1 MIFATMISEE
11 GDIAGVSWRLTTKP
25 DDDDDNDDDDGDG
38 DGDGGGWY
46 SGRILE
52 ADYKTW
58 ISVTIGRSHGLRP
71 FGRAFPMIS
80 TTITITINITNFIT
94 IISNTMMKSAI
105 SKHLPS

>member
-11 GDIAGVSWRLTTKP
+11 DGIAGVSWRLTTKP
-25 DDDDDNDDDDGDG
+25 DDDDDGDG

-80 TTITITINITNFIT
+80 TTITITITKMKVTIRNFQG
-94 IISNTMMKSAI
+94 
-105 SKHLPS
+105 PSFLIMTSF

>member
-25 DDDDDNDDDDGDG
+25 DDDDDGDG

-80 TTITITINITNFIT
+80 TTITITITKMKVTIRNFQG
-94 IISNTMMKSAI
+94 
-105 SKHLPS
+105 PSFLIMTSF